1 MKKFEFKL
9 GRIRDYKNILLDR
22 EKNVLVGLMM
32 EKNGILDRIEALEEE
47 FEKVNNEMH
56 EEMRSGLNVTKIRLF
71 EAQKNGMRE
80 EQRLLGDRLE
90 FLQVS
95 IDRQQERVSS
105 LKQDVSGYDNLEAK
119 KREEYNKE
127 LAKEQDLVISEFVSQ
142 KYTREH
148 KRIS

>member
-1 MKKFEFKL
+1 MKKFEFPL
-9 GRIRDYKNILLDR
+9 SRIRDYKNILLDR

-32 EKNGILDRIEALEEE
+32 EKNSINDRIDVLEEE
-47 FEKVNNEMH
+47 FQRVNNEMH
-56 EEMRSGLNVTKIRLF
+56 DEMRHGLNVTKIRLY

-80 EQRLLGDRLE
+80 ERRLLGERLE

-105 LKQDVSGYDNLEAK
+105 LKRDVSGYDNLEAK

-127 LAKEQDLVISEFVSQ
+127 LAKEQDLVISEFVAQ

-148 KRIS
+148 RSG

>member
-1 MKKFEFKL
+1 MKKFEFPL
-9 GRIRDYKNILLDR
+9 SRIRDYKNILLDR

-32 EKNGILDRIEALEEE
+32 EKNSINDRIDVLEEE
-47 FEKVNNEMH
+47 FQRVNNEMH
-56 EEMRSGLNVTKIRLF
+56 DEMRHGLNVTKIRLY

-80 EQRLLGDRLE
+80 EQRLLGERLE

-105 LKQDVSGYDNLEAK
+105 LKRDVSGYDNLEAK

-127 LAKEQDLVISEFVSQ
+127 LAKEQDLVISEFVAQ

-148 KRIS
+148 RSG

>member
-1 MKKFEFKL
+1 MKKFEFSL

-22 EKNVLVGLMM
+22 ERNVLVGLMM
-32 EKNGILDRIEALEEE
+32 EKNNITDRIEELDEE
-47 FEKVNNEMH
+47 FERVNNEMH
-56 EEMRSGLNVTKIRLF
+56 EEMRSGLNVTKIRLY

-80 EQRLLGDRLE
+80 EQRQLGDRLD

-95 IDRQQERVSS
+95 IDRQQARVSS

-127 LAKEQDLVISEFVSQ
+127 LAKEQDLVISEFVAQ
-142 KYTREH
+142 QYTREH
-148 KRIS
+148 RSG

>member
-1 MKKFEFKL
+1 MKKFEFSL

-47 FEKVNNEMH
+47 FERVNNEMH
-56 EEMRSGLNVTKIRLF
+56 DEMRYGLNVTKIRLY

-95 IDRQQERVSS
+95 IDRQQARVSS

>member
-1 MKKFEFKL
+1 MKKFEFSL

-32 EKNGILDRIEALEEE
+32 EKNNITDRIEELDKE
-47 FEKVNNEMH
+47 FERINNEMH
-56 EEMRSGLNVTKIRLF
+56 EEMRSGQNVTKIRLY

-80 EQRLLGDRLE
+80 EQRLLGDRLD

-95 IDRQQERVSS
+95 IDKQQERVSS
-105 LKQDVSGYDNLEAK
+105 LKMDVSGYDNLEAK
-119 KREEYNKE
+119 KREEWGKE
-127 LAKEQDLVISEFVSQ
+127 FAKEKDLVISEFVAQ

-148 KRIS
+148 KNY

>member
-1 MKKFEFKL
+1 MKKFEFSL

-32 EKNGILDRIEALEEE
+32 EKNNITDRIEELDRE
-47 FEKVNNEMH
+47 FERVNNEMH
-56 EEMRSGLNVTKIRLF
+56 EEMRSGLNVTKIRLY

-80 EQRLLGDRLE
+80 EQRLLGDRLD

-95 IDRQQERVSS
+95 IDKQQERVSS
-105 LKQDVSGYDNLEAK
+105 LQMDVSGYDNLDAK
-119 KREEYNKE
+119 KREEWGKE

-148 KRIS
+148 KIT

>member
-1 MKKFEFKL
+1 MKKFEFPL
-9 GRIRDYKNILLDR
+9 SRIRDYKNILLDR

-32 EKNGILDRIEALEEE
+32 EKNNINDRMNELEEQ

-56 EEMRSGLNVTKIRLF
+56 DEMRQGLNVTKIRLY

-80 EQRLLGDRLE
+80 EKRLLGERLE

-105 LKQDVSGYDNLEAK
+105 LKRDVSGYDNLEAK

-127 LAKEQDLVISEFVSQ
+127 LAKEQDLVISEFVAQ

-148 KRIS
+148 RSG

>member
-1 MKKFEFKL
+1 MKKFEFSL

-32 EKNGILDRIEALEEE
+32 EKNNITDRMEQLDKE
-47 FEKVNNEMH
+47 FERINNEMH
-56 EEMRSGLNVTKIRLF
+56 EEMRAGLNVTKIRLY

-80 EQRLLGDRLE
+80 EQRQLGDRLD

-95 IDRQQERVSS
+95 IDKQQERVSS
-105 LKQDVSGYDNLEAK
+105 LKMDVSGYDNLEAK
-119 KREEYNKE
+119 KREEWNRQ
-127 LAKEQDLVISEFVSQ
+127 LSKEQDLVISEFVSQ

-148 KRIS
+148 KHY

>member
-1 MKKFEFKL
+1 MKKFEFSL

-22 EKNVLVGLMM
+22 ERNVLVGLMM
-32 EKNGILDRIEALEEE
+32 EKNNINDRMDELEEQ

-56 EEMRSGLNVTKIRLF
+56 DEMRQGLNVTKIRLY

-80 EQRLLGDRLE
+80 EKRLLGERLE

-105 LKQDVSGYDNLEAK
+105 LKRDVSGYDNLEAK

-127 LAKEQDLVISEFVSQ
+127 LAKEQDLVISEFVAQ

-148 KRIS
+148 RSG

>member
-1 MKKFEFKL
+1 
-9 GRIRDYKNILLDR
+9 
-22 EKNVLVGLMM
+22 V
-32 EKNGILDRIEALEEE
+32 LEEE
-47 FEKVNNEMH
+47 FQRVNNEMH
-56 EEMRSGLNVTKIRLF
+56 DEMRHGLNVTKIRLY

-80 EQRLLGDRLE
+80 EQRLLGERLE

-105 LKQDVSGYDNLEAK
+105 LKRDVSGYDNLEAK

-127 LAKEQDLVISEFVSQ
+127 LAKEQDLVISEFVAQ

-148 KRIS
+148 RSG

>member
-1 MKKFEFKL
+1 MKKFEFSL

-22 EKNVLVGLMM
+22 ERNVLVGLMM
-32 EKNGILDRIEALEEE
+32 EKNNITDRIEELERE
-47 FEKVNNEMH
+47 FERVNTEMH
-56 EEMRSGLNVTKIRLF
+56 DEMRSGLNVTKIRLY

-80 EQRLLGDRLE
+80 EQRQLGDRLD

-119 KREEYNKE
+119 KREEWNKE
-127 LAKEQDLVISEFVSQ
+127 AAKEQDLVISEFVAQ
-142 KYTREH
+142 QYTREH
-148 KRIS
+148 RSG

>member
-1 MKKFEFKL
+1 MKKFEFPL
-9 GRIRDYKNILLDR
+9 SRIRDYKNILLDR

-32 EKNGILDRIEALEEE
+32 EKNNINDRMNELEEQ

-56 EEMRSGLNVTKIRLF
+56 NEMRQGLNVTKIRLY

-80 EQRLLGDRLE
+80 EKRLLGERLE

-105 LKQDVSGYDNLEAK
+105 LKRDVSGYDNLEAK

-127 LAKEQDLVISEFVSQ
+127 LAKEQDLVISEFVAQ

-148 KRIS
+148 RSG

>member
-1 MKKFEFKL
+1 MKKFEFSL

-22 EKNVLVGLMM
+22 ERNVLVGLMM
-32 EKNGILDRIEALEEE
+32 EKNNITDRIEELDEE
-47 FEKVNNEMH
+47 FERVNNEMH

>member
-1 MKKFEFKL
+1 MKKFEFSL

-32 EKNGILDRIEALEEE
+32 EKNNITDRMEQLDKE
-47 FEKVNNEMH
+47 FERINNEMH
-56 EEMRSGLNVTKIRLF
+56 EEMRSGLNVTRIRLY

-80 EQRLLGDRLE
+80 EQRLLGDRLD

-95 IDRQQERVSS
+95 IDKQQERVSS
-105 LKQDVSGYDNLEAK
+105 LKMDVSGYDNLEAK
-119 KREEYNKE
+119 KREEWNRQ
-127 LAKEQDLVISEFVSQ
+127 LSKEQDLVISEFVSQ

-148 KRIS
+148 KNY

>member
-1 MKKFEFKL
+1 MKKFEFPL
-9 GRIRDYKNILLDR
+9 SRIRDYKNILLDR

-32 EKNGILDRIEALEEE
+32 EKNNINDRMDELEEQ

-56 EEMRSGLNVTKIRLF
+56 DEMRQGLNVTKIRLY

-80 EQRLLGDRLE
+80 EKRLLGERLE

-105 LKQDVSGYDNLEAK
+105 LKRDVSGYDNLEAK

-127 LAKEQDLVISEFVSQ
+127 LAKEQDLVISEFVAQ

-148 KRIS
+148 RSG